1 MKDYYKILNLNKDCS
16 QEDIKKNY
24 KFLAMKHHPDKGGDS
39 EIFKDISEA
48 YQILID
54 KDKKFNY
61 DNNINLNS
69 FNSLNKIDP
78 DDLFRAF
85 FNRDN
90 NLFNY
95 RDSLNKKNTNI
106 NLNNLFTNLS
116 INNTNNINNSI
127 NETRNIYIVGNN
139 KLEKIVRNN
148 NGKKTEIIVETNLS
162 TGEIKQKIRQIN

>member
-24 KFLAMKHHPDKGGDS
+24 KILAMKHHPDKGGDS

-61 DNNINLNS
+61 DNNINLN
-69 FNSLNKIDP
+69 NLNTLNKIDP

-85 FNRDN
+85 FNIDN

-95 RDSLNKKNTNI
+95 R
-106 NLNNLFTNLS
+106 
-116 INNTNNINNSI
+116 
-127 NETRNIYIVGNN
+127 
-139 KLEKIVRNN
+139 
-148 NGKKTEIIVETNLS
+148 
-162 TGEIKQKIRQIN
+162 